1 MKLLKACWEWLVW
14 SSANP
19 QKLSLTVRGALLA
32 IVPTF
37 LGIVSAACGF
47 GVVCLGVDEP
57 TMNQVVEGIAAL
69 VQALLSVV
77 AAIWFLWG
85 LIRKIVLTAG

>member
-1 MKLLKACWEWLVW
+1 MKLLKACLEWLVW

-32 IVPTF
+32 LVPTF

-47 GVVCLGVDEP
+47 GVVCLGVDEQGL
-57 TMNQVVEGIAAL
+57 NQLVEGFVAL
-69 VQALLSVV
+69 VQAFFALI
-77 AAIWFLWG
+77 AAGVFLWG
-85 LIRKIVLTAG
+85 LIRKIVLSAG